1 MKPKFKNIKNKT
13 FIWSPMISHVGT
25 IRAAIGMAQSLAK
38 YGKASVYLVN
48 VFGEFDNYKN
58 SRDFKLLNI
67 FYKISFC
74 KTGIFSKILIYTF
87 TIFSIPY
94 LIFYILKYKPK
105 IIITCLVGYVPTM
118 LKFLFRN
125 LIVINSIQGYPKLN
139 ILRRFLW
146 KNIYLKSD
154 GLITMT
160 NITKIKL
167 QKEFAFQSSKIM
179 KLDNPIISRKIR
191 LMANESLEKDDLKY
205 FNKKVFCSIGRLTRQ
220 KNYLE
225 LLEAFNN
232 FSKIYED
239 MTNLLIIGEGEERLI
254 LEEFINKNN
263 IKNCFLLGFKKNPY
277 KYLSRSN
284 LYISSSLWEEPGH
297 TIIEAGY
304 LNVPVLSS
312 DCPNGPREII
322 NDNVNGFKYSI
333 NNIGDFTN
341 KLLEIENINKK
352 KLHLI
357 KYNMKKTISNFT
369 EIKFYYK
376 FCNYYNFFSKK

>member
-1 MKPKFKNIKNKT
+1 MSNLISNKNI

-25 IRAAIGMAQSLAK
+25 IRAAIGMAQSFIK
-38 YGKASVYLVN
+38 YGDANVYLIN
-48 VFGEFDNYKN
+48 VLGEFDNYKN
-58 SRDFKLLNI
+58 SQDFNLLSI
-67 FYKISFC
+67 FNKISFY
-74 KTGIFSKILIYTF
+74 KAGIISKFLIYIF
-87 TIFSIPY
+87 TIFSIPS

-105 IIITCLVGYVPTM
+105 IIITCLVGYLPTI
-118 LKFLFRN
+118 LKLFFKN

-160 NITKIKL
+160 NITKVKL
-167 QKEFAFQSSKIM
+167 QKEFALESSKII
-179 KLDNPIISRKIR
+179 KIDNPIISRKIR
-191 LMANESLEKDDLKY
+191 LMASEDLEKEDLKY
-205 FNKKVFCSIGRLTRQ
+205 FKKKVFCSIGRLTRQ

-225 LLEAFNN
+225 LLKGFDN
-232 FSKIYED
+232 FSKIYKD
-239 MTNLLIIGEGEERLI
+239 KANLIIIGEGEDRSI
-254 LEEFINKNN
+254 LEKFIKKKN

-277 KYLSRSN
+277 KYLSKSD

-322 NDNVNGFKYSI
+322 NDNINGFKYFT
-333 NNIGDFTN
+333 NNIEDFVN
-341 KLLEIENINKK
+341 KLIIIENIDKQ
-352 KLHLI
+352 KLQLI
-357 KYNMKKTISNFT
+357 KYNMKKTVSNFT
-369 EIKFYYK
+369 EIKFYNK
-376 FCNYYNFFSKK
+376 FEHLL